1 MKPRLYTLMISSM
14 YLLNVLGQDKAISPR
29 QLKTANLS
37 ALSIVYRLIQVS
49 KAGITSVRY
58 PSKDLAQDL
67 QISPNVPRLLL
78 NKSRSSVF

>member
-1 MKPRLYTLMISSM
+1 MKPRLYTLIISSI
-14 YLLNVLGQDKAISPR
+14 YLLNVLGHDKAISPK
-29 QLKTANLS
+29 QLNTANLS

-49 KAGITSVRY
+49 NAGITSVRY
-58 PSKDLAQDL
+58 PSNDLAHDL